1 MTENEL
7 ATIIIGCAITVHK
20 TIGPGLLEP
29 AYKEC
34 LCKELLKTGIEV
46 EKDKMFPLVYEGVK
60 IENGGKIDMIADN
73 KVVIAVKTTESI
85 TDIHVAQTLTL
96 LRLSGCKLGL
106 VINFNSLRLK
116 DGIKRVVN
124 NL

>member
-1 MTENEL
+1 MTEIEL
-7 ATIIIGCAITVHK
+7 ATVIIGCAIKVHK
-20 TIGPGLLEP
+20 ALGPGLFEE

-34 LCKELLKTGIEV
+34 LFQELIKANMLAEKEKL
-46 EKDKMFPLVYEGVK
+46 MSLVYEGVK
-60 IENGGKIDMIADN
+60 IENGGKVDLMAEN
-73 KVVIAVKTTESI
+73 KVVISVKTVDSI
-85 TDIHVAQTLTL
+85 TEFHVAQTLTL

-106 VINFNSLRLK
+106 IINFNSLKLK